1 VRDLKVHRVLAITLR
16 VFRGFKHDKRSIGL
30 MVIAPLVAMSVFG
43 IAFGGEVTN
52 IDVVIVNED
61 AGSTMGPTGDQVEL
75 HMADD
80 YIGHLDEEVLN
91 IEFMTSMDEAV
102 RKVGDGE
109 AWAAIHFPTN
119 FTEAVVTGET
129 TTVTIRADKSNT
141 QIYTTIQVE
150 MRAAQDAVMDEMGVR
165 PPVEFDDTNAVYGQ
179 GAEFTDFLIPGVIAF
194 AIFLLTTLLTL
205 LAFTTERVNKTL
217 DRILVTP
224 VTEGEIVAGY
234 AVAFGLIGTG
244 QAVLLIS
251 WGIIGFDIFIEGNLG
266 LAILVAALL
275 AIASMAFG
283 ILLSAAAR
291 TEAQATQM
299 IPLIVLPVFLLSGI
313 FWPIEAVPAW
323 LQPAAYGLPPT
334 HAVDAL
340 RSIMVRGWGLSEI
353 WPQVLALLAFI
364 VVFLLLAALSLRRK
378 G

>member
-1 VRDLKVHRVLAITLR
+1 MDVRRVMVITQR

-61 AGSTMGPTGDQVEL
+61 AGVMMGPPGDQEEVNA
-75 HMADD
+75 ADLF
-80 YIGHLDEEVLN
+80 ISHLDEEVLN
-91 IEFMTSMDEAV
+91 IKTMSSMDKAV
-102 RKVGDGE
+102 ERVRDGD
-109 AWAAIHFPTN
+109 AWAVIHFPAN
-119 FTEAVVTGET
+119 YSEALLMGET
-129 TTVTIRADKSNT
+129 TTVTIRADMSNT
-141 QIYTTIQVE
+141 QIFTTIMLE
-150 MRAAQDAVMDEMGVR
+150 MRSAMDSLIDEVGHR
-165 PPVEFDDTNAVYGQ
+165 PPVEFDDTKAVYGQ

-217 DRILVTP
+217 DRVLVTP

-244 QAVLLIS
+244 QSVLLIS
-251 WGIIGFDIFIEGNLG
+251 WGIIGFDIFIEGNL
-266 LAILVAALL
+266 AIAFLVTALL

-283 ILLSAAAR
+283 ILLSAAAN

-313 FWPIEAVPAW
+313 FWPIEAVPSW
-323 LQPAAYGLPPT
+323 LQPAAYALPPT
-334 HAVDAL
+334 HAVEAL
-340 RSIMVRGWGLSEI
+340 RSIMVRGWGLAEI
-353 WPQVLALLAFI
+353 WPQVLALLVFI
-364 VVFLLLAALSLRRK
+364 GIFLMLATLSLKRK

>member
-1 VRDLKVHRVLAITLR
+1 MNVQRVLAITLR

-30 MVIAPLVAMSVFG
+30 MVVAPLLAMSVFG

-52 IDVVIVNED
+52 IDVIIVNED
-61 AGSTMGPTGDQVEL
+61 AGTLVGPPGNQEEL
-75 HMADD
+75 HLADMLTEN
-80 YIGHLDEEVLN
+80 LDEEVLN
-91 IEFMTSMDEAV
+91 IEYMTSMEDAV
-102 RKVGDGE
+102 KKVRDGE
-109 AWAAIHFPTN
+109 VWAAIHFPTN
-119 FTEAVVTGET
+119 FSSAVVTGET
-129 TTVTIRADKSNT
+129 TTVTVRADKSNT
-141 QIYTTIQVE
+141 QIYTTVLVE
-150 MRAAQDAVMDEMGVR
+150 MRSAMDAVMDELGVR
-165 PPVEFDDTNAVYGQ
+165 PPVEFDDSNAVYGQ

-205 LAFTTERVNKTL
+205 LSFTTERVNKTL

-244 QAVLLIS
+244 QSILLIS
-251 WGIIGFDIFIEGNLG
+251 WGIVGFDIFVEGNLG
-266 LAILVAALL
+266 LAILVVALL

-313 FWPIEAVPAW
+313 FWPIEAIPSW
-323 LQPAAYGLPPT
+323 LQPAAYVLPPT

-340 RSIMVRGWGLSEI
+340 RSIMIRGWGLAEI

-364 VVFLLLAALSLRRK
+364 AVFLLLATLSLRRK

>member
-1 VRDLKVHRVLAITLR
+1 MNLQRVLAITLR

-52 IDVVIVNED
+52 IDVIIVNDD
-61 AGSTMGPTGDQVEL
+61 AGTLVGPPGNQEEL
-75 HMADD
+75 HMADMF
-80 YIGHLDEEVLN
+80 IKNLDEEVLN
-91 IEFMTSMDEAV
+91 IVFMTSMDRAV
-102 RKVGDGE
+102 KKVRAGE
-109 AWAAIHFPTN
+109 VWAAIHFPAN
-119 FTEAVVTGET
+119 FSSAVVTGET
-129 TTVTIRADKSNT
+129 TTVTVRADKSNT
-141 QIYTTIQVE
+141 QIYTTVLVE
-150 MRAAQDAVMDEMGVR
+150 MGSAMDAVMDELGVR
-165 PPVEFDDTNAVYGQ
+165 PPVEFDDSNAVYGQ

-205 LAFTTERVNKTL
+205 LSFTTERVNKTL

-244 QAVLLIS
+244 QSILLIS
-251 WGIIGFDIFIEGNLG
+251 WGIVGFDIFVEGNLG
-266 LAILVAALL
+266 LAILVVALL

-323 LQPAAYGLPPT
+323 LQPAAYALPPT

-340 RSIMVRGWGLSEI
+340 RSIMIRGWGLADI
-353 WPQVLALLAFI
+353 WPQVLTLVVFI
-364 VVFLLLAALSLRRK
+364 VVFLLIAALSLRRK

>member
-1 VRDLKVHRVLAITLR
+1 MNVQRVLAITLR

-30 MVIAPLVAMSVFG
+30 MVVAPLLAMSVFG

-52 IDVVIVNED
+52 IDVIIVNED
-61 AGSTMGPTGDQVEL
+61 AGTLVGPPGNQEEL
-75 HMADD
+75 HLADMLTEN
-80 YIGHLDEEVLN
+80 LDEEVLN
-91 IEFMTSMDEAV
+91 IEYMTSMEDAV
-102 RKVGDGE
+102 GKVRDGE
-109 AWAAIHFPTN
+109 VWAAIHFPTN
-119 FTEAVVTGET
+119 FSSAVVTGET
-129 TTVTIRADKSNT
+129 TTVTVRADKSNT
-141 QIYTTIQVE
+141 QIYTTVLVE
-150 MRAAQDAVMDEMGVR
+150 MRSAMDAVMDELGVR
-165 PPVEFDDTNAVYGQ
+165 PPVEFDDSNAVYGQ

-205 LAFTTERVNKTL
+205 LSFTTERVNKTL

-244 QAVLLIS
+244 QSILLIS
-251 WGIIGFDIFIEGNLG
+251 WGIVGFDIFVEGNLG
-266 LAILVAALL
+266 LAILVVALL

-313 FWPIEAVPAW
+313 FWPIEAIPSW
-323 LQPAAYGLPPT
+323 LQPAAYVLPPT

-340 RSIMVRGWGLSEI
+340 RSIMIRGWGLAEI
-353 WPQVLALLAFI
+353 WPQVLALLVFI
-364 VVFLLLAALSLRRK
+364 VVFLLLATLSLRRK

>member
-1 VRDLKVHRVLAITLR
+1 MKVNRVLAITLR

-52 IDVVIVNED
+52 IDVIIVNED
-61 AGSTMGPTGDQVEL
+61 AGTLVGPPGSQEEL
-75 HMADD
+75 HLADTF
-80 YIGHLDEEVLN
+80 IENLDEEVLN
-91 IEFMTSMDEAV
+91 IEYMTSMDDAV
-102 RKVGDGE
+102 RKVRDGE
-109 AWAAIHFPTN
+109 VYAAIHFPED
-119 FTEAVVTGET
+119 FSSAVVTGET
-129 TTVTIRADKSNT
+129 TTVTVRADKSNT
-141 QIYTTIQVE
+141 QIYTAILVE
-150 MRAAQDAVMDEMGVR
+150 LRSAMDAVMEDMGVE
-165 PPVEFDDTNAVYGQ
+165 PPVEFDDSNAVYGQ
-179 GAEFTDFLIPGVIAF
+179 GAVFSDFLIPGVIAF

-205 LAFTTERVNKTL
+205 LTFTTERVNKTL
-217 DRILVTP
+217 DRLLVTP

-234 AVAFGLIGTG
+234 AIAFGLIGTG
-244 QAVLLIS
+244 QSILLIA
-251 WGIIGFDIFIEGNLG
+251 WGIVGFDIFVEGNLG

-299 IPLIVLPVFLLSGI
+299 IPLIVMPVFLLSGI
-313 FWPIEAVPAW
+313 FWPIEAIPSW
-323 LQPAAYGLPPT
+323 LQPAAYILPPT

-340 RSIMVRGWGLSEI
+340 RSIMIRGWGLAEI
-353 WPQVLALLAFI
+353 WPQVLALLGFI
-364 VVFLLLAALSLRRK
+364 VVFLLIAAFSLRRK